1 MDEEDEEEEYQKRR
15 SQAHQAVR
23 QQHFGFLKPWVPNS
37 HPKEGRPRQRDNA
50 VRRHKS
56 FFNPRGSDHVSR
68 NLWPKYYCKRPEVY
82 IRIRTSWATLHSC
95 ILLL

>member
-1 MDEEDEEEEYQKRR
+1 MDEEDMEEEYQKRR

-68 NLWPKYYCKRPEVY
+68 NLDFLRRRMMNTIVKSQWDTY
-82 IRIRTSWATLHSC
+82 
-95 ILLL
+95 

>member
-1 MDEEDEEEEYQKRR
+1 MDEEEEEEEYQKRR

-68 NLWPKYYCKRPEVY
+68 NL
-82 IRIRTSWATLHSC
+82 ALHMC
-95 ILLL
+95 ISGSEPVGPP

>member
-1 MDEEDEEEEYQKRR
+1 MDEEEEEEEYQKRR

-68 NLWPKYYCKRPEVY
+68 NL
-82 IRIRTSWATLHSC
+82 ALHMC
-95 ILLL
+95 ISGSEPVGPPQLLISFFRS